1 MFYGVANSPPG
12 ISSTPTPACSPFRF
26 LAHGSEV
33 IELESCGCPLNL
45 PGGGPLAQGEAAIKP
60 GGRLLLVSDGVLELR
75 GAETHRANERAE
87 LAEITRQARDLETV
101 LTRLGLDESTAHQ
114 RRRGP
119 SLHSGEAAGRSPMP
133 NGHVTHAEKEGF
145 HVLRYFGRVDYMLAT
160 SINRFADRILEKG
173 AVGGLIF
180 DLTEAENLDSTNLGL
195 LARIAERVR
204 RPGVDES
211 VIVSTSDNI
220 NCVLA
225 SMCFDQI
232 FEIVTDPA
240 DFSAVG
246 ADEIEAEP
254 QSQEELLNTML
265 DAHRTLVSLS
275 ESDRL
280 QFQDVVACLE
290 SELKTKR

>member
-1 MFYGVANSPPG
+1 
-12 ISSTPTPACSPFRF
+12 
-26 LAHGSEV
+26 
-33 IELESCGCPLNL
+33 
-45 PGGGPLAQGEAAIKP
+45 
-60 GGRLLLVSDGVLELR
+60 
-75 GAETHRANERAE
+75 
-87 LAEITRQARDLETV
+87 
-101 LTRLGLDESTAHQ
+101 
-114 RRRGP
+114 
-119 SLHSGEAAGRSPMP
+119 MP

-160 SINRFADRILEKG
+160 SINRFADRIIEKG
-173 AVGGLIF
+173 GVGGLIF

-204 RPGVDES
+204 TAGGGKS

-220 NCVLA
+220 NCVLR
-225 SMCFDQI
+225 SMSFDQI
-232 FEIVTDPA
+232 FEIVTDPT
-240 DFSAVG
+240 DFSAVA

-254 QSQEELLNTML
+254 QSQEELLLTML

-290 SELKTKR
+290 SELKAKP

>member
-1 MFYGVANSPPG
+1 
-12 ISSTPTPACSPFRF
+12 
-26 LAHGSEV
+26 
-33 IELESCGCPLNL
+33 
-45 PGGGPLAQGEAAIKP
+45 
-60 GGRLLLVSDGVLELR
+60 
-75 GAETHRANERAE
+75 
-87 LAEITRQARDLETV
+87 
-101 LTRLGLDESTAHQ
+101 
-114 RRRGP
+114 
-119 SLHSGEAAGRSPMP
+119 
-133 NGHVTHAEKEGF
+133 
-145 HVLRYFGRVDYMLAT
+145 MLAT
-160 SINRFADRILEKG
+160 SINRFAERLLEKG
-173 AVGGLIF
+173 GVGGLIF

-204 RPGVDES
+204 SAGGGKS

-220 NCVLA
+220 NCVLK
-225 SMCFDQI
+225 SMSFDQI

-246 ADEIEAEP
+246 ADMIEAEP

-290 SELKTKR
+290 AELKSNH

>member
-1 MFYGVANSPPG
+1 M
-12 ISSTPTPACSPFRF
+12 
-26 LAHGSEV
+26 
-33 IELESCGCPLNL
+33 
-45 PGGGPLAQGEAAIKP
+45 
-60 GGRLLLVSDGVLELR
+60 
-75 GAETHRANERAE
+75 
-87 LAEITRQARDLETV
+87 
-101 LTRLGLDESTAHQ
+101 
-114 RRRGP
+114 P
-119 SLHSGEAAGRSPMP
+119 S
-133 NGHVTHAEKEGF
+133 GHVTHAQKEGF

-160 SINRFADRILEKG
+160 SINRFADRIIEKG
-173 AVGGLIF
+173 GVGGLIF

-204 RPGVDES
+204 TAGGGRS

-220 NCVLA
+220 NCVLR

-240 DFSAVG
+240 DFSTVDD
-246 ADEIEAEP
+246 DEIEAVP

-275 ESDRL
+275 DSDRL

-290 SELKTKR
+290 SELKSKA

>member
-1 MFYGVANSPPG
+1 
-12 ISSTPTPACSPFRF
+12 
-26 LAHGSEV
+26 
-33 IELESCGCPLNL
+33 
-45 PGGGPLAQGEAAIKP
+45 
-60 GGRLLLVSDGVLELR
+60 
-75 GAETHRANERAE
+75 
-87 LAEITRQARDLETV
+87 
-101 LTRLGLDESTAHQ
+101 
-114 RRRGP
+114 
-119 SLHSGEAAGRSPMP
+119 MP
-133 NGHVTHAEKEGF
+133 NGHVTHAQREGF

-173 AVGGLIF
+173 RVGGLIF

-204 RPGVDES
+204 SAGGGRS

-220 NCVLA
+220 NCVLR
-225 SMCFDQI
+225 SMSFDQI
-232 FEIVTDPA
+232 FEIVTDPT

-246 ADEIEAEP
+246 DDPIEAEP

-265 DAHRTLVSLS
+265 DAHRKLVTLS

-290 SELKTKR
+290 SELKAKQ